1 MISNTMSSVAQSVRA
16 AAGSVVYRLPVGV
29 ERRLL
34 FAYYHRKLPHFSRPV
49 TFSDKVNWRILN
61 DRRPLLE
68 WTCDKLAMKDYAE
81 NAGLASLRVPQTIWS
96 GSDISDLR
104 TVDLPEHWVLKP
116 NHRSGLIYFGSG
128 SADVRELATVTATWL
143 DSFESSKLRE
153 WAYATARPM
162 FLIEELLGPPGSPP
176 PDYKIFVFDG
186 KPDLIEMVNRYD
198 GNQQR
203 LYRADWSPL
212 EVLYGPQGIAPVAP
226 RPPDLDLMLDI
237 ARQLGEPF
245 DFIRVDLYAFDGS
258 IVFGELTP
266 YPCGGL
272 ERFQPASFDAE
283 LGEKWQLPT
292 L

>member
-1 MISNTMSSVAQSVRA
+1 VTGSAVSGIARSLRA
-16 AAGSVVYRLPVGV
+16 AAGSMVYRLPVSV

-34 FAYYHRKLPHFSRPV
+34 FAYYQRKLPHFSKPA
-49 TFSDKVNWRILN
+49 TFSEKVNWRILK

-68 WTCDKLAMKDYAE
+68 WTCDKLAMKDYAD
-81 NAGLASLRVPQTIWS
+81 NAGLERLRVPRTFWS
-96 GSDISDLR
+96 GSDISELR
-104 TVDLPEHWVLKP
+104 AVDLPEHWVLKP
-116 NHRSGLIYFGSG
+116 NHRSGLIYFGHG
-128 SADVRELATVTATWL
+128 RADLPELAKATANWL
-143 DSFESSKLRE
+143 DPFESGKLRE
-153 WAYATARPM
+153 WAYAAARPV
-162 FLIEELLGPPGSPP
+162 FLVEELLGPPGAPP

-186 KPDLIEMVNRYD
+186 KPDLIELVHRYD

-212 EVLYGPQGIAPVAP
+212 EVLYGPQGISPIVP
-226 RPPDLDLMLDI
+226 PPPDLAEMLEI
-237 ARQLGEPF
+237 AGRLGEPF

-283 LGEKWQLPT
+283 LGAKWQLPT

>member
-1 MISNTMSSVAQSVRA
+1 MTGVARGLRG
-16 AAGSVVYRLPVGV
+16 AAGSLVYRLPVGV

-34 FAYYHRKLPHFSRPV
+34 FAFYNRRLPHFSKPT

-68 WTCDKLAMKDYAE
+68 WTCDKLAMKEYAE
-81 NAGLASLRVPQTIWS
+81 SAGLESLRVPRTIWS
-96 GSDISDLR
+96 GSDLGELR
-104 TVDLPEHWVLKP
+104 EADLPERWVLKP
-116 NHRSGLIYFGSG
+116 NHRSGLIHFGHG
-128 SADVRELATVTATWL
+128 RADLGELATVTATWL
-143 DSFESSKLRE
+143 DQFESNKMRE

-162 FLIEELLGPPGSPP
+162 FLVEELLGPPGSPP
-176 PDYKIFVFDG
+176 PDFKIFVFDG

-198 GNQQR
+198 GNEQR
-203 LYRADWSPL
+203 LYRTDWSPL

-226 RPPDLDLMLDI
+226 PPPGLDRMLDI
-237 ARQLGEPF
+237 AHRLGEPF
-245 DFIRVDLYAFDGS
+245 DFIRVDLYDLCDVDGT

-272 ERFQPASFDAE
+272 ERFRPASFDAE